1 MNISFIKKN
10 EPSLVFRHKIDTI
23 FEGTPIEIEPLTLT
37 VGKCLIKTFRLA
49 PFLYSTCVFNGMS
62 ICCGFNTPS
71 EAKDF
76 ALNVNNL

>member
-1 MNISFIKKN
+1 MSVSFIKKR
-10 EPSLVFRHKIDTI
+10 EPSIDFDHKIDSI
-23 FEGTPIEIEPLTLT
+23 FECTPVEVEPLTST

-49 PFLYSTCVFNGMS
+49 PFLYSTCVFNGTS

-76 ALNVNNL
+76 ALNINNL